1 MRHAR
6 CWLTVDQRHPGGC
19 LAVADRYDPVGSS
32 VRPCHARAATN
43 PITFETFILQSD
55 ACFENQTLQLGDC
68 SATAQS
74 KGLSS

>member
-1 MRHAR
+1 LEVQLGHAM
-6 CWLTVDQRHPGGC
+6 LVQLQIP
-19 LAVADRYDPVGSS
+19 LK
-32 VRPCHARAATN
+32 
-43 PITFETFILQSD
+43 FETFILQSD